1 MEIDLQYFIQQIKKR
16 ENLRFDSHVAE
27 YMGVDP
33 KNLAMNKMRK
43 VIPIKYIQW
52 YCDKYNVERT
62 KFERHIR
69 GSGVV
74 KTESEENVDYT
85 VIAQRETIELQKEK
99 IKLLESQVK
108 QNDNVYDGIYS
119 DIVFSFEIKF
129 NWSLKN
135 PGIKVRYLSQ
145 NSTYIPIIAEK
156 LGYTETEIIELLQ
169 IDEMIDYKNHKI
181 HQLRTEKQKEE
192 MLGIMDNFMKAYR
205 AIKLNTTMLVAEIPV
220 LYTHKNGTIIKSNVE
235 YRVNWVKGTGTAH
248 IRWCS
253 E

>member
-1 MEIDLQYFIQQIKKR
+1 MSNISELIEVIKKR
-16 ENLRFDSHVAE
+16 EGLRFDSEVAT
-27 YMGVDP
+27 YMGVDR
-33 KNLAMNKMRK
+33 KSLAVAKSRK
-43 VIPIKYIQW
+43 VIPISYINW
-52 YCDKYNVERT
+52 YCKHYDIQRQ
-62 KFERHIR
+62 KFEGHLK
-69 GSGVV
+69 GSGTE
-74 KTESEENVDYT
+74 TESEENVEYT

-108 QNDNVYDGIYS
+108 QNDNVYDGIHS

-145 NSTYIPIIAEK
+145 NSAYIPIMAEK

-192 MLGIMDNFMKAYR
+192 MLGIMDNFIKAYR
-205 AIKLNTTMLVAEIPV
+205 SIKLNTTMLVAEIPV

-235 YRVNWVKGTGTAH
+235 YRVNWVDGTGTAH
-248 IRWCS
+248 IRWCA